1 MKKIIF
7 LIAAM
12 LFSFQSNAQILAS
25 QNFDTAL
32 GWTSTTVTNDSGA
45 TVAAWTRKVT
55 GTTPTCTPF
64 AGAGM
69 ARFNSYNIPAP
80 GSGRLTSPAITFAGA
95 NYRVKF
101 KMYRDD
107 GYSTLADN
115 VKVYYNTTATAG
127 GTLLGTVNRSK
138 SLAPVAESNGWYGY
152 AFNVP
157 AGTTGTGYIS
167 FLGTSAYGNNI
178 FIDEV
183 VIDVLPSDEVE
194 MASLVINPAIT
205 VSTVPVVGSIK
216 NNGANDINS
225 VDIKWQID
233 TEPEHSQSLTG
244 LAVASGQTYDFTHA
258 DQWSATSGVHSLKV
272 WVTNINGGAV
282 DNDTSNDQLIKSVN
296 VVNEI
301 FPRTVVYEEGTGT
314 WCGWCIRGHIG
325 LKDMEHNHSK
335 DEFIGI
341 AVHNGDP
348 MVVSAYDSA
357 IAGFIG
363 GYPSGVM
370 NRVPGEVDPSIT
382 TLEASFQSELS
393 RVPLAKV
400 NIPTQSWNPTTR
412 QITFDVESIF
422 ALDMP
427 NSNYKFASVIVENG
441 VTGTAS
447 GYNQANYYNSN
458 GIDIFDWEGINW
470 RNLGNPIPAASMVYN
485 HVGRTLLG
493 GFSGFAGSV
502 PTAVTYNVPY
512 SYSFTHTLPATQN
525 AENISIVALLLDGS
539 NGQIVNAKEVDL
551 DTTLAT
557 NNFSKASVSVYPNP
571 SNGSLRIRTE
581 NTVSVQLVD
590 VLGKVVFVSKNV
602 NNNTV
607 LDISS
612 LNKGIYLAKITGEN
626 INHTEKVIL
635 N

>member
-1 MKKIIF
+1 MKKIT
-7 LIAAM
+7 
-12 LFSFQSNAQILAS
+12 LFFALLSFAFQSKAQVIYT
-25 QNFDTAL
+25 NTFDTTLGGTIAHVTGTSTNL
-32 GWTSTTVTNDSGA
+32 GWARV
-45 TVAAWTRKVT
+45 VT

-64 AGAGM
+64 SGAGM
-69 ARFNSYNIPAP
+69 ARFASYNIVA
-80 GSGRLTSPAITFAGA
+80 GNSYSLTFPQITFAGA

-101 KMYRDD
+101 SMFRDG
-107 GYSTLADN
+107 GYSGESDN
-115 VKVYYNTTATAG
+115 VKVYYKITTTDPG
-127 GTLLGTVNRSK
+127 VLLGTVNRSK
-138 SLAPVAESNGWYGY
+138 ALAPIVDNDGWYSYGFDIPG
-152 AFNVP
+152 AV
-157 AGTTGTGYIS
+157 TGTGYIML
-167 FLGTSAYGNNI
+167 LGTSSYGNNTFVDNLTVEQI
-178 FIDEV
+178 
-183 VIDVLPSDEVE
+183 PSMDAE
-194 MASLVINPAIT
+194 MSSLSINSYAVNGPI
-205 VSTVPVVGSIK
+205 SIMGSIK
-216 NNGANDINS
+216 NLGLNTITSADITWQ
-225 VDIKWQID
+225 VDGGTMN
-233 TEPEHSQSLTG
+233 TESLSG
-244 LAVASGQTYDFTHA
+244 LNIAAGSAYDFTHNTIWNA
-258 DQWSATSGVHSLKV
+258 TPGQHSISVSISNTNETDVDDQNNELSKT
-272 WVTNINGGAV
+272 IY
-282 DNDTSNDQLIKSVN
+282 I
-296 VVNEI
+296 VNEI

-314 WCGWCIRGHIG
+314 WCGWCVRGHIG

-335 DEFIGI
+335 DQFIGI

-348 MVVSAYDSA
+348 MVVAAYDSA
-357 IAGFIG
+357 MAGFIG
-363 GYPSGVM
+363 GYPSGIM
-370 NRVPGEVDPSIT
+370 NRVPTEVDPDIS
-382 TLEASFQSELS
+382 TLESSFQAELL

-400 NIPTQSWNPTTR
+400 DIPTQSWNPTTR

-422 ALDMP
+422 ALDMA

-470 RNLGNPIPAASMVYN
+470 RNLGNPIQAASMVYN
-485 HVGRTLLG
+485 HVGRALLG

-512 SYSFTHTLPATQN
+512 TYSFTHTLPATQN

-581 NTVSVQLVD
+581 NNVSVELVD
-590 VLGKVVFVSKNV
+590 VLGKVVFASKNV
-602 NNNTV
+602 NNDSV

-612 LNKGIYLAKITGEN
+612 LNKGIYLVKITGEN
-626 INHTEKVIL
+626 INYTEKVIL